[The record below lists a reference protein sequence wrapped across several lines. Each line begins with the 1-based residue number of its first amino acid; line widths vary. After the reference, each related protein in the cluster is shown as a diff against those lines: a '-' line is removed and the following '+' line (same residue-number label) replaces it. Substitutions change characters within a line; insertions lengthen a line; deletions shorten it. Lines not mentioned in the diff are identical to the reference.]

1 MWAFYMINILHV
13 KPDLKTTDW
22 QGADRIGRYD
32 EYGRRYLVDLTLKF
46 SRPDRQSAVPFR
58 SSGGPAGGG
67 LSALT

>member
-1 MWAFYMINILHV
+1 VNNLTGQPLRMHRDN
-13 KPDLKTTDW
+13 
-22 QGADRIGRYD
+22 QADRIGRYD